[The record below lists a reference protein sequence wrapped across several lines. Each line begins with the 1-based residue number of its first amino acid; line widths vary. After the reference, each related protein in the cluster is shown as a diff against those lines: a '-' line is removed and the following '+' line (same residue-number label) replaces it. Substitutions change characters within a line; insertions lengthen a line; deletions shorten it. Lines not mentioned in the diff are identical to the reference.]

1 MFEKFRS
8 LGLELVAMETADL
21 EAVAKLC
28 DASGAPLRAG
38 DALHLAVCRRVR
50 GSLATMDKG
59 LAAGQEVG
67 LAVELIQRTEPHREM

>member
-38 DALHLAVCRRVR
+38 DALQLAACRRVR

-59 LAAGQEVG
+59 LAAAASQIG
-67 LAVELIQRTEPHREM
+67 ARRHRTDQA

>member
-8 LGLELVAMETADL
+8 LGLELVAMETAEL

-28 DASGAPLRAG
+28 DASRAPLRAG

-50 GSLATMDKG
+50 TSLATMDKG
-59 LAAGQEVG
+59 LAAAGQEVG
-67 LAVELIQRTEPHREM
+67 LAVELIQS